1 MKSPVVKRSVAKHHS
16 VTIAGHKTCVNLE
29 EPFWNGLQ
37 QIAKGQGESA
47 SDLIYHINGQRKQ
60 SNLSSAIR
68 VFVLSDY
75 QQRARK
81 RTRPGA
87 S

>member
-37 QIAKGQGESA
+37 QIAKGRGETA
-47 SDLIYHINGQRKQ
+47 SDLIRSIDAEREE

-68 VFVLSDY
+68 LFVLSDY
-75 QQRARK
+75 QHRAGK
-81 RTRPGA
+81 RTRPSA

>member
-1 MKSPVVKRSVAKHHS
+1 MRSPVAKRLVHRHS
-16 VTIAGHKTCVNLE
+16 VTIAGRKTSVNLE

>member
-1 MKSPVVKRSVAKHHS
+1 MKSPVAECLVHRHS
-16 VTIAGHKTCVNLE
+16 VTIAGRKTSVHLE